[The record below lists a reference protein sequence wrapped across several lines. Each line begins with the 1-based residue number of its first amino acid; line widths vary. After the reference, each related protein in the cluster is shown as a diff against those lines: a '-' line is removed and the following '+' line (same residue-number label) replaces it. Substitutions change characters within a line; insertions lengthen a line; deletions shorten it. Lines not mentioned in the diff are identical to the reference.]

1 MELDVKQQVLV
12 AIYTEYQ
19 KDIPMIHKAVTPNSL
34 GIEEEK
40 FNIAIDKLEN
50 EGYINGS
57 KIVRGEGQIEGNQWG
72 IVMVMLDYT
81 KMTLYG
87 IDYVEKVLDIDN
99 TDNAKDKITKVIE
112 KCGNWGMEQLK
123 DFGAKVL
130 AEFLSN
136 QLNK

>member
-1 MELDVKQQVLV
+1 M
-12 AIYTEYQ
+12 
-19 KDIPMIHKAVTPNSL
+19 TP
-34 GIEEEK
+34 
-40 FNIAIDKLEN
+40 
-50 EGYINGS
+50 
-57 KIVRGEGQIEGNQWG
+57 
-72 IVMVMLDYT
+72 
-81 KMTLYG
+81 YG

-99 TDNAKDKITKVIE
+99 TDNAKSKVSRVVE